1 MAHVP
6 RNAPAKQSFSRARI
20 IRGSSRLSDVA
31 RQPSAPEHQP
41 IAEDGSMFNTI
52 GKQRENAIR
61 WMQPTWRRLLV
72 ATPLAAVVGFHTA
85 DVVASVKL
93 SPASVT
99 AGGSSTGTVV
109 VSGLCKS
116 CVAMVSL
123 TSSTPS
129 VATVPATATTSNGI
143 SGSSATFAVH
153 AVSGAAGCS
162 VITAKS
168 GTSSQSVLL
177 TVQPSGGS
185 GLTLS
190 LKFPSTVG
198 GGVDSGFVALPP
210 GNKTL
215 PSDPVA
221 QLSTS
226 DPNIATVPATVT
238 LKANFIEG
246 GIIIYKAAFAI
257 STRDS
262 GRNTCA
268 GITATSGSSK
278 AQTLLQLFTA
288 SG

>member
-1 MAHVP
+1 
-6 RNAPAKQSFSRARI
+6 
-20 IRGSSRLSDVA
+20 
-31 RQPSAPEHQP
+31 
-41 IAEDGSMFNTI
+41 MFNNT
-52 GKQRENAIR
+52 GRTSRYVHTSLRQ
-61 WMQPTWRRLLV
+61 LLV
-72 ATPLAAVVGFHTA
+72 AAPIALIFGFNAA
-85 DVVASVKL
+85 DVASVKL
-93 SPASVT
+93 SPASVS

-109 VSGLCKS
+109 VGGLCKS

-123 TSSTPS
+123 ISGTPA
-129 VATVPATATTSNGI
+129 VATVPATVTTSNGI
-143 SGSSATFAVH
+143 SGSSATFAVR

-162 VITAKS
+162 VITAKA

-177 TVQPSGGS
+177 TVQPSAAS

-190 LKFPSTVG
+190 LRSPSTVG
-198 GGVDSGFVALPP
+198 GGVDSGFVSLPP
-210 GNKTL
+210 RSTTL
-215 PSDPVA
+215 STDPVA

-226 DPNIATVPATVT
+226 DPNIATVPASVT
-238 LKANFIEG
+238 LKATFIEG